1 MLERVD
7 GARIGLPQ
15 HALERLL
22 PIFDAYPE
30 VDRVI
35 LFGSRAKGNFRQGSD
50 IDLCL
55 VAPTL
60 TMSRCFALENALDDL
75 LLPWKID
82 LVRWDEIDNPD
93 LRSHIQRCGL
103 LLWVSARLR

>member
-1 MLERVD
+1 MPMPVD

-15 HALERLL
+15 HALDRLL
-22 PIFDAYPE
+22 PAFDAYPE

-60 TMSRCFALENALDDL
+60 SMSRCLALENALDDL

-82 LVRWDEIDNPD
+82 LVRWDDIDNPD
-93 LRSHIQRCGL
+93 LRSHIKRCGL
-103 LLWVSARLR
+103 VLRDSDGMR